1 MRFILAAAFAGLLAA
16 PVQAICLDPY
26 GCDEKALDGLQ
37 QPAKVY
43 DYGVAA
49 PGRVAPQDSFGQSL
63 TLPQRQDYTRQL
75 GQQQDKCQ
83 QAIVK
88 PLGC

>member
-1 MRFILAAAFAGLLAA
+1 MRFILAAAIAGLLATPA
-16 PVQAICLDPY
+16 QAICLDPY
-26 GCDEKALDGLQ
+26 GCDGNGLDMLQ

-43 DYGVAA
+43 DYSVAA
-49 PGRVAPQDSFGQSL
+49 QGRVAPQDAFGQSL
-63 TLPQRQDYTRQL
+63 NQQQKWEYTRQL
-75 GQQQDKCQ
+75 QQLQDKCQ